1 MAGAHYV
8 YSMLEKQEFYWGA
21 AIVHLLEDPRCVGV
35 AKRENGYVVNATRFI
50 VLKYSTKSR
59 TPWRF
64 SFGADEIKRLVEAS
78 SRYESLVIG
87 LVCGGD
93 GVCAITWK
101 QAAEILG
108 KEPGWISVR
117 RNFHERY
124 AVTGSAG
131 ELPGKVPLR
140 DWPALL
146 FES

>member
-1 MAGAHYV
+1 
-8 YSMLEKQEFYWGA
+8 MLEKQEFYWGA
-21 AIVHLLEDPRCVGV
+21 AIVRLLDDPRCASV
-35 AKRENGYVVNATRFI
+35 AKSESGYVVNGMRLI

-64 SFGADEIKRLVEAS
+64 SIGADEIKRLVEAS
-78 SRYESLVIG
+78 GRHKSLVIG

-101 QAAEILG
+101 QAAVLLG
-108 KEPGWISVR
+108 EEPGWISIR

-124 AVTGSAG
+124 AVAGSAG
-131 ELPGKVPLR
+131 QLEGKVPLR